1 VVVPKQVGLL
11 QRQLNYDAVGAT
23 SVTAAASPSPTGYRV
38 YERTVRIGE
47 GSTRWEFA
55 STAVLEWGVKTRS
68 GFSVLADGQVSGEP
82 PPVRLD
88 QRYWLVA
95 HVGPFRV
102 SEPIQVVS
110 VVDEHNRRGFA
121 YGTLDGHPVS
131 GEESFVVERHAD
143 GSVWLTLRSVSR
155 ASSGI
160 WRVAY
165 PGVAMAQRWYRRRY
179 LRALSGPTQVHR

>member
-1 VVVPKQVGLL
+1 MPKRVGLL

-23 SVTAAASPSPTGYRV
+23 SVTAAVFRCPTGYRV

-68 GFSVLADGQVSGEP
+68 GFSVLADGQVSGDP
-82 PPVRLD
+82 PTVRLD
-88 QRYWLVA
+88 RRYCLVA
-95 HVGPFRV
+95 HVGPFRIT
-102 SEPIQVVS
+102 EPIQVVW
-110 VVDEHNRRGFA
+110 VVDEPNRAGFA
-121 YGTLDGHPVS
+121 YGTLAGHPVS

-143 GSVWLTLRSVSR
+143 GSVWLTLRSLSR
-155 ASSGI
+155 PSTGI

-165 PGVAMAQRWYRRRY
+165 PGVAIAQRWYRRRY

>member
-1 VVVPKQVGLL
+1 MPKRVGLL

-23 SVTAAASPSPTGYRV
+23 SVTAAASPSPAGYRG

-47 GSTRWEFA
+47 GPAQWEFA
-55 STAVLEWGVKTRS
+55 STAVLQWGVKTRS
-68 GFSVLADGQVSGEP
+68 GFTVLGDGQVSGDP
-82 PPVRLD
+82 PPVRLE

-95 HVGPFRV
+95 HVGPFRI

-121 YGTLDGHPVS
+121 YGTVDGHPVS

-160 WRVAY
+160 RRVAY
-165 PGVAMAQRWYRRRY
+165 PGVAMAQRWYRSRY
-179 LRALSGPTQVHR
+179 LRALTGPTQVHR